1 MRDNIIDYVEVLFNE
16 VKQEKEDIK
25 MGRLRKIKSENEI
38 SLKEDIAYDLL
49 NIVKEDLN
57 E

>member
-1 MRDNIIDYVEVLFNE
+1 MRDNIIDYVETLFNE
-16 VKQEKEDIK
+16 VKQEKEDVK
-25 MGRLRKIKSENEI
+25 MGRLRKIKSGHEI

>member
-1 MRDNIIDYVEVLFNE
+1 MRDNIIDYVETLFNE